1 MSSENRTVLQSSRI
15 VARRSIAALVTS
27 AAIGG
32 TLLAGGSAAVSQ
44 PYLRSAT
51 SRARHV
57 VVVYT
62 MAIGDQAPSQI
73 AVASKPATGRGG
85 SFLYKNVLFR
95 EALSATNRVGLNA
108 YRMRTRHTL
117 RPGRYYVQ
125 VSAMVLGL
133 DCTPKKPC
141 PTRWSNIRRVKVPRS

>member
-1 MSSENRTVLQSSRI
+1 MVLQSRL
-15 VARRSIAALVTS
+15 VVVKRSIAALIAC

-62 MAIGDQAPSQI
+62 MAIGDQAPSRI
-73 AVASKPATGRGG
+73 AVASRPATGRGG
-85 SFLYKNVLFR
+85 AFLDKNVLFR
-95 EALSATNRVGLNA
+95 EPLSATNRVGLSA

-125 VSAMVLGL
+125 VSAMVIGL